1 VGDEFVVD
9 MFLDEKYGTFVF
21 NTVGGQSKCPHEVN
35 TNPIE
40 LPNLSLETAVGI
52 TPVDESMIFKVGL
65 NNEGYGTSSFAFY
78 HETGDNVDGLSIDAD
93 GAGDTWFLTGSQ
105 VGGST
110 SIVTLTIDA
119 GPEGNL
125 RYSPSLP
132 PEPV

>member
-1 VGDEFVVD
+1 MLTQVK
-9 MFLDEKYGTFVF
+9 L
-21 NTVGGQSKCPHEVN
+21 Q
-35 TNPIE
+35 
-40 LPNLSLETAVGI
+40 
-52 TPVDESMIFKVGL
+52 
-65 NNEGYGTSSFAFY
+65 GYGTSSFAFY

-125 RYSPSLP
+125 RYSPVRLYLQSQCDLDGEVNTNQGP
-132 PEPV
+132 NLMCLVY